1 VRKNKKEPLDQDQV
15 PTDTLSDKL
24 RRKAQ
29 RAALFYN
36 LFGQTINF
44 IVVGQY
50 LQLYASDVLGF
61 EPSRIAAIIG
71 VIPLVAFL
79 RFFILDWVRKFGRA
93 RLLGATAVV
102 RMGVLVFMILIPP
115 AWMSFGVLLGLL
127 LIFTVAQQF
136 GAGTVWGS
144 LMRDITT
151 DSDRG
156 QFFSRMRFSFT
167 AVNAITLF
175 IFSLVISNE
184 MTDAAYKA
192 LLLVA
197 AVGQV
202 NTLIWSF
209 KIPDQDEQD
218 AGSGRKSMGGYKRFI
233 ITLRTSPLLRL
244 PLVIS
249 ILMQLSALPL
259 IAVYLRTM
267 LGVPAQ
273 LVSFFLLSSTIGSAI
288 SFLIWGKIADT
299 LGFRPMLSGLL
310 LLSIA
315 VAPGY
320 LLLAPFD
327 PTRSF
332 ALLNMNLPEAV
343 TALTLI
349 FLGFVNGA
357 LASGMGIATTTVEQH
372 HVRRRDALESLNIYG
387 VIVGL
392 IAAGV
397 TLFSGFYLESFA
409 LPLGIKAFGNG
420 VFHIDWVKVWIVV
433 AVPLF
438 KFGIMILVR
447 RLPNTH
453 PNFEM
458 DDFFG
463 TLRNNPVRTL
473 FAQRR
478 LYSEDESRRMGL
490 ARWLGQS
497 DNPLSIQ
504 SLIEMTTDPSYDV
517 KTEAIRSLGLS
528 GSKAAGAALL
538 EILKDPDRVHLVDHV
553 AWALGEL
560 KYRPA
565 VPSIRAGLAR
575 DYPNRIRAM
584 AARALGR
591 IGDPEAIPD
600 LVKSLDDPEAS
611 LHIKSS
617 CLRALVALNARDHAR
632 EIFIGIDQLGT
643 RNERFE
649 LVAAC
654 GEWMRTPIE
663 WVLRANTRTT
673 LTEAIAI
680 QAEEMPDVWLR
691 TRGPLLE
698 ELVAHDRNA
707 LFRAFDTEIAFRP
720 DADRDLFETLG
731 SVIKDSEKWGP
742 TSALAAGIVLF
753 APIRKPS

>member
-1 VRKNKKEPLDQDQV
+1 MAKADKKNEA
-15 PTDTLSDKL
+15 PTEGLSDKQ

-29 RAALFYN
+29 RSALLYN

-61 EPSRIAAIIG
+61 EPTRIAAIIG

-93 RLLGATAVV
+93 RLLAATAVV
-102 RMGVLVFMILIPP
+102 RMVVLVVMILIPP
-115 AWMSFGVLLGLL
+115 AWMTFGLLLGLL
-127 LIFTVAQQF
+127 LIFTIAQQF

-144 LMRDITT
+144 LMRDITI

-156 QFFSRMRFSFT
+156 QFFARMRFSFT

-175 IFSLVISNE
+175 VFSLVITNE
-184 MTDAAYKA
+184 MTDFAYKA
-192 LLLVA
+192 LLAVA
-197 AVGQV
+197 AIGQV
-202 NTLIWSF
+202 NTLLWAF
-209 KIPDQDEQD
+209 KIPDQSEPET
-218 AGSGRKSMGGYKRFI
+218 GSGRKSLGGYKRFI

-267 LGVPAQ
+267 LAVPAQ

-310 LLSIA
+310 VLSIA

-332 ALLNMNLPEAV
+332 TLLNMNLPETV

-349 FLGFVNGA
+349 FLGFINGA

-387 VIVGL
+387 VFVGL

-397 TLFSGFYLESFA
+397 TLFSGFYLESVA
-409 LPLGIKAFGNG
+409 LPLGTKEFGNG
-420 VFHIDWVKVWIVV
+420 IFHFDWVKGWVVV

-438 KFGIMILVR
+438 KVAIMVLVR

-478 LYSEDESRRMGL
+478 LYSEDESRRMSL

-538 EILKDPDRVHLVDHV
+538 EILEDPDRMHLVDHV

-565 VPSIRAGLAR
+565 VPSIRAGLAP
-575 DYPNRIRAM
+575 DFPNRIRAM

-600 LVKSLDDPEAS
+600 LIKTLDDPEAS

-617 CLRALVALNARDHAR
+617 CMRALVALNAREYAPQLFAMLDR
-632 EIFIGIDQLGT
+632 LGT

-649 LVAAC
+649 LVAAL

-663 WVLRANTRTT
+663 WVLKANTKTS

-680 QAEEMPDVWLR
+680 QAEEMPEVWLR
-691 TRGPLLE
+691 ARSTLLGS
-698 ELVAHDRNA
+698 LVEHDRET
-707 LFRAFDTEIAFRP
+707 LIRAFEAETAFRP
-720 DADRDLFETLG
+720 ESDQDLFKALG
-731 SVIKDSEKWGP
+731 TVIRNSEKWSAS
-742 TSALAAGIVLF
+742 SALAAGIVLF
-753 APIRKPS
+753 APVRKTS

>member
-1 VRKNKKEPLDQDQV
+1 MTKEDNKQQAPPEG
-15 PTDTLSDKL
+15 LSDKL
-24 RRKAQ
+24 RKKAQ
-29 RAALFYN
+29 RSALFYN

-61 EPSRIAAIIG
+61 EPARIAAVIG
-71 VIPLVAFL
+71 VIPLVSFL
-79 RFFILDWVRKFGRA
+79 RFFVLDWVRKFGRG
-93 RLLGATAVV
+93 RLLAVTAIA
-102 RMGVLVFMILIPP
+102 RMVVLVVMILIPP
-115 AWMSFGVLLGLL
+115 AWMTFGLLLGLL
-127 LIFTVAQQF
+127 LVFTVAQQF

-144 LMRDITT
+144 LMRDITI

-175 IFSLVISNE
+175 IFSLVITNE
-184 MTDAAYKA
+184 MTDLAYKA
-192 LLLVA
+192 LLVVA
-197 AVGQV
+197 AVGQL
-202 NTLIWSF
+202 NTLFWAF
-209 KIPDQDEQD
+209 KIPDQTESEST
-218 AGSGRKSMGGYKRFI
+218 GGGKSLGGYKRFI

-249 ILMQLSALPL
+249 ILMQLAALPMM
-259 IAVYLRTM
+259 AVYLRTM

-310 LLSIA
+310 VLSIA
-315 VAPGY
+315 VAPCY
-320 LLLAPFD
+320 LILAPFD
-327 PTRSF
+327 PTRAFS
-332 ALLNMNLPEAV
+332 LLAMNLPEAV
-343 TALTLI
+343 TALTLLL
-349 FLGFVNGA
+349 LGFINGA
-357 LASGMGIATTTVEQH
+357 LASGMGIAMTTVEQH

-392 IAAGV
+392 VAAGV
-397 TLFSGFYLESFA
+397 ILFSGVYLQSFA
-409 LPLGIKAFGNG
+409 LPRGIRDFGNG
-420 VFHIDWVKVWIVV
+420 IFHFDWVKAWFVLV
-433 AVPLF
+433 VPLF
-438 KFGIMILVR
+438 QFAIIVLVR

-478 LYSEDESRRMGL
+478 LYSEDESRRMSL

-497 DNPLSIQ
+497 DNPLSIN

-538 EILKDPDRVHLVDHV
+538 EILKDPDRLHLADHV

-560 KYRPA
+560 KYQPA
-565 VPSIRAGLAR
+565 VPSIRKGLSPEF
-575 DYPNRIRAM
+575 PNRIRAM

-591 IGDPEAIPD
+591 IGDPGAIPD
-600 LVKSLDDPEAS
+600 LIATFEDPDTS

-617 CLRALVALNARDHAR
+617 CMRALVALNARDYAR
-632 EIFIGIDQLGT
+632 EIFVGVDQLGT

-654 GEWMRTPIE
+654 GEWMHTPIE
-663 WVLRANTRTT
+663 WVLRANAKTT

-680 QAEEMPDVWLR
+680 QAEEMPDAWLR
-691 TRGPLLE
+691 IRGDLLE
-698 ELVAHDRNA
+698 SLVSHDRNA
-707 LFRAFDTEIAFRP
+707 LIRAFDAEIPFRP
-720 DADRDLFETLG
+720 EQDQDLFKALAT
-731 SVIKDSEKWGP
+731 VIRQSEKWTA
-742 TSALAAGIVLF
+742 TSALAAAIVIF
-753 APIRKPS
+753 APVRKTS